1 MCSVSTP
8 VCSDSRLEWS
18 QEMQHGPAHPE
29 TLQIDDIFDCELILG
44 HQVFRHLLLLP
55 FLVIAHFISWNP
67 YEVTAHSLI
76 SYGLRW
82 EKAQQQYLL
91 GSSEDWGSDPSIHSA
106 SWALANVKAGRDK
119 RMACLSLLTLSLSS
133 RCYHKVQ
140 GEILPQRS
148 RQRMV
153 EEDTQLLW
161 EGRLL
166 VASCLAPK

>member
-1 MCSVSTP
+1 MCSVKYTCVFRFKTRVKSRDAAWSNPSRNT
-8 VCSDSRLEWS
+8 SDSWYFWLWINFGTS
-18 QEMQHGPAHPE
+18 SIQK
-29 TLQIDDIFDCELILG
+29 
-44 HQVFRHLLLLP
+44 P
-55 FLVIAHFISWNP
+55 FIAAFFVIAHFISWNP
-67 YEVTAHSLI
+67 YEVTAHSSI

-82 EKAQQQYLL
+82 KKAQQQYLL
-91 GSSEDWGSDPSIHSA
+91 GSSENWGSDPSIHLA
-106 SWALANVKAGRDK
+106 SWALANAKTGRDK
-119 RMACLSLLTLSLSS
+119 RMACLSLLTPSLSS